1 VGAFGE
7 KLRKQREQRNIAL
20 DAISNTTKIS
30 TRMLRAL
37 EDEHFDQLPG
47 GVFNKGFVR
56 AYARQVG
63 LDEEEAIADYLTA
76 LRESQIQAQSI
87 LPDFRDLHNHNLRG
101 NDLHSVDPGSNDRH
115 GNDLPSNDRHG
126 NDLPSND
133 LASEDLRT
141 STSAAADLSKMLIR
155 DDRRKQGRRN
165 EDRHDPR
172 HNEDHVTDRNAVRNA
187 ARDNA
192 GRDNAVRDEARRPK
206 DFPALP
212 DLAIRAPALNPRAER
227 FRQKY
232 PAGNPGQPADQPAAQ
247 IPWGK
252 LAIALLG
259 LTLVLA
265 LWNSRRHPEPASAS
279 HAAAAGNPSSSNQSP
294 ASTPEPASP
303 ASPHSASVTSLKD
316 GKASRAETPT
326 LSPGKL
332 SPSTISPATT
342 PAPASGTLAL
352 SAAPASSAS
361 LKAAPTAASEP
372 APSTK
377 PAANSAGASPRAAKT
392 PAVVPPKTFTLLI
405 RAEKTTW
412 VSIMADGKP
421 VAQETLIAPAHTS
434 VRAIADVIVKA
445 GNAAGVSFQ
454 LNGKDVPAEGNEGE
468 VKTYV
473 FDATGLR
480 TSPPAQ
486 SPDTNR

>member
-1 VGAFGE
+1 MGAFGE

-87 LPDFRDLHNHNLRG
+87 LPDFRDLHNHDPRG
-101 NDLHSVDPGSNDRH
+101 NDSRDNDVH
-115 GNDLPSNDRHG
+115 GNALDGNALAG
-126 NDLPSND
+126 NDHLVGDNRSPQ
-133 LASEDLRT
+133 
-141 STSAAADLSKMLIR
+141 I
-155 DDRRKQGRRN
+155 RRN
-165 EDRHDPR
+165 ATRH
-172 HNEDHVTDRNAVRNA
+172 EDHS
-187 ARDNA
+187 A
-192 GRDNAVRDEARRPK
+192 GPNSGPSSGRSAERRSK
-206 DFPALP
+206 DFPPLP
-212 DLAIRAPALNPRAER
+212 DLAVRTSVASPPAER
-227 FRQKY
+227 FRQRY
-232 PAGNPGQPADQPAAQ
+232 PAGNPGPATQPSRQ

-252 LAIALLG
+252 LAVALLC

-265 LWNSRRHPEPASAS
+265 LWNSRH
-279 HAAAAGNPSSSNQSP
+279 HAAPTAVAEPIAASSSSQSSSNQSP
-294 ASTPEPASP
+294 APLSVAATTSPTAQRSGAVPSPKGSKASPADTLTLSSGKISPGTISPANTASP
-303 ASPHSASVTSLKD
+303 ASTTIMLSTAPTSP
-316 GKASRAETPT
+316 PT
-326 LSPGKL
+326 LQAEPVT
-332 SPSTISPATT
+332 PSPAES
-342 PAPASGTLAL
+342 AAKRRGASAAVAKTLAAIPL
-352 SAAPASSAS
+352 
-361 LKAAPTAASEP
+361 
-372 APSTK
+372 
-377 PAANSAGASPRAAKT
+377 
-392 PAVVPPKTFTLLI
+392 KTFTLLI

-434 VRAIADVIVKA
+434 VRATGEVIVKA

-454 LNGKDVPAEGNEGE
+454 LNGKDVAAEGNEGE
-468 VKTYV
+468 VKSYV

-480 TSPPAQ
+480 AAPPTQ
-486 SPDTNR
+486 PPDPNR